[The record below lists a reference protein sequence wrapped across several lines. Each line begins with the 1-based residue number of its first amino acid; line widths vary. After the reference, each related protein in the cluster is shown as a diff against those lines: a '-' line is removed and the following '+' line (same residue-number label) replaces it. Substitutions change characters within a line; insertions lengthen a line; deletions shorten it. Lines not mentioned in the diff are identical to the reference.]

1 MSKANTE
8 SESCQLI
15 LESAETLVRQ
25 KGFGASTIDEICKT
39 AGVTKGAFFHYFKSK
54 KALGLEILSRMERDM
69 CSSPA
74 CCPESAPK
82 DSLERVMYAIDCMEQ
97 ASMDPTS
104 KCSFIGVFAQEMCST
119 ENEISQKCLR
129 ICSMAIENFQA
140 IFQAAK
146 DDYAADRDIDVAA
159 MTKTLFALR
168 QGAAVMSKAQGSTDV
183 IPQVFSSFKSMV
195 QCLFKPTD

>member
-1 MSKANTE
+1 M
-8 SESCQLI
+8 
-15 LESAETLVRQ
+15 RQ